1 MTLFPPAGTPAPSRG
16 RGPSRVERASAQ
28 GWRARLA
35 AGCIV
40 VGNDPDDEG
49 VDQAGAAGAGRF
61 LRHPADGLLGDPE
74 PDLVAGGELGPEP
87 GRTGCTQ
94 GLRLCATPEGTCASI
109 GAAAGER
116 GHVAPAHP
124 GQ

>member
-1 MTLFPPAGTPAPSRG
+1 M
-16 RGPSRVERASAQ
+16 RASTK
-28 GWRARLA
+28 
-35 AGCIV
+35 
-40 VGNDPDDEG
+40 
-49 VDQAGAAGAGRF
+49 AGAAVAGRF